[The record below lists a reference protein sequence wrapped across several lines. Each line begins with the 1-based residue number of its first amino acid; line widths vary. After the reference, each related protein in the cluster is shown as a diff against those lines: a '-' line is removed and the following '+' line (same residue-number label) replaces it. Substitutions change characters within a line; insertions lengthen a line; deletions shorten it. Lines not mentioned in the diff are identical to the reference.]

1 MCVPVLS
8 FEYLFTFP
16 YQFYLQSSLSYFILA
31 CQPTI
36 FLRAL
41 SRSARTST
49 RSSVHEK
56 SPHISIKVIILFPF
70 PFFRVHLICL
80 VGVVLHQDS
89 SMVHPSW
96 TTDYIMTLES
106 LPFHLEFVTSSLLPS
121 DKGLNYHHRPSFN
134 PSNPNTLVYPVS
146 YQNDN

>member
-1 MCVPVLS
+1 MQDASQPHKI
-8 FEYLFTFP
+8 FG
-16 YQFYLQSSLSYFILA
+16 SSINTVNPLHLPIVVA
-31 CQPTI
+31 
-36 FLRAL
+36 
-41 SRSARTST
+41 ST